1 MLIDKP
7 FYLLFILLI
16 PLIYLYNRRKKTI
29 SYSLGYIVK
38 NKRFYKFLKDTPL
51 FLLLIVFLL
60 EIIGM
65 SRPRKGVEKEEIETQ
80 GIDIVISLDISGSM
94 LAEDFKPQNRLN
106 VAKSVA
112 KDFVLKRT
120 GDRIGLVVF
129 SNGALMQCPL
139 TIDRNIIFKMIDDV
153 YQGLLP
159 DGTAIG
165 MGIATSLLLFEN
177 SKAKEKVIILITD
190 GINNAGK
197 ISPLEATSMAQKM
210 GIKIYTIGIGKKGE
224 VPYPVYQGGIKRYV
238 MTNFEINDKEL
249 MEIAYKTGGRYF
261 AATDENMLKEVM
273 ETINKLEPTTF
284 KVIKYRN
291 YYERFNLFLIPAIIL
306 FSLFFI
312 EPLITWRLL

>member
-1 MLIDKP
+1 MFIDKP
-7 FYLLFILLI
+7 FYLLLILLI
-16 PLIYLYNRRKKTI
+16 PFLYFYNRRRKYL

-38 NKRFYKFLKDTPL
+38 KKLYKIIRDIPL
-51 FLLLIVFLL
+51 ILLLIIFFL
-60 EIIGM
+60 EIVGM

-80 GIDIVISLDISGSM
+80 GIDIVITLDISGSM

-106 VAKSVA
+106 VAKNVA
-112 KDFVLKRT
+112 KEFVLKRT

-139 TIDRNIIFKMIDDV
+139 TIDKNIILKMIDDI

-224 VPYPVYQGGIKRYV
+224 VPYPVYEGGIKRYV

-249 MEIAYKTGGRYF
+249 MEIAYNTGGRFF
-261 AATDENMLKEVM
+261 AATDENMFKDVM
-273 ETINKLEPTTF
+273 ETINKLQPTIF
-284 KVIKYRN
+284 KVIKYRS
-291 YYERFNLFLIPAIIL
+291 YYERFNIFLIPAIIL
-306 FSLFFI
+306 FIIFFL
-312 EPLITWRLL
+312 EPVFSWRII